1 MPATAIAKVDIVDV
15 SEGFR
20 TNRSVDVGDLRDL
33 VIPIS
38 DNNLRCEAYF
48 ESPMT
53 TKGTRLLVTVN
64 GDDVLE
70 LVYDDEDG
78 TKQDAADLTH
88 LLSPGQNDFRV
99 RCLASCH
106 PLDGTV
112 DSGLIWLR
120 SRDST
125 VIRKKYETRGSLE
138 PFDQRWT
145 LWYEPETAR

>member
-1 MPATAIAKVDIVDV
+1 MPSMAVAKVDIADV

-20 TNRSVDVGDLRDL
+20 ANRTVDVGDLRDL
-33 VIPIS
+33 VIPIRG
-38 DNNLRCEAYF
+38 NNISCEAYF
-48 ESPMT
+48 ESPIT

-70 LVYDDEDG
+70 LVYDDESG
-78 TKQDAADLTH
+78 SKQDAVDVTH
-88 LLSPGQNDFRV
+88 LLNPGQNDLRV
-99 RCLASCH
+99 RCLTSCH

-112 DSGLIWLR
+112 DSGLVWLR

-138 PFDQRWT
+138 PFDQRWA
-145 LWYEPETAR
+145 LWYEPEVDR